1 MLFWVIYDISENKA
15 RTKVSSKCKNYGL
28 QRIQKSAFIGDL
40 TNNKAEML
48 ILEIKEIIGKKDCV
62 FVFPSCKTCFEN
74 KLIVGSFDQER
85 LKERK
90 YVIFGV

>member
-1 MLFWVIYDISENKA
+1 MLYWVIYDISENNV

-28 QRIQKSAFIGDL
+28 QRIQKSAFIGEL

-48 ILEIKEIIGKKDCV
+48 ALEAKEILGEKDCI
-62 FVFPSCKTCFEN
+62 FVFPTCKTCFES
-74 KLIVGSFDQER
+74 KLIIGSFDQER

-90 YVIFGV
+90 YFISGA